1 MNNKEGAIMELSQLL
16 ADLEKIFRGE
26 RVYSFDLE
34 TQQKMY
40 FELHGYRGSIVGDN
54 K

>member
-16 ADLEKIFRGE
+16 ADLEKIYRGE

-40 FELHGYRGSIVGDN
+40 LELHMPKQEVKGG
-54 K
+54 